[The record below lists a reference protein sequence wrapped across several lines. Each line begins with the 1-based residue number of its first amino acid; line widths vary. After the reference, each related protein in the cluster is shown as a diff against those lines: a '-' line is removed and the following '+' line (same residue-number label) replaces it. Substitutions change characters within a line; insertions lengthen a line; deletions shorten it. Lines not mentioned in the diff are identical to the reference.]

1 MAAGAISWHH
11 CPKYKYNQML
21 YLTSF
26 KILADFLNNLNFLE
40 IFHYKSIF
48 FLFFLKKN
56 VFFPAI
62 LLKLII
68 L

>member
-1 MAAGAISWHH
+1 
-11 CPKYKYNQML
+11 ML

-26 KILADFLNNLNFLE
+26 KIVADFLNNQDFIDISLQVHIKP
-40 IFHYKSIF
+40 IFCENSGF
-48 FLFFLKKN
+48 S
-56 VFFPAI
+56 AI